1 MRSKKLLV
9 LFVLLMLILSSS
21 GCIEEKQYSNET
33 GTTGTNIADKDI
45 SQATEVHNA
54 TLKKTAV
61 LELENGYSLKVLEIN
76 RKDDVVRLSFRKD
89 GQEYATKTISQGQT
103 YDVRDP
109 NNRNVVYSV
118 RVDKIQDNSFLVD
131 LTYILRPEISLEA
144 SIPTSVREVKS
155 DLKIDSDT
163 ITRTYTWNYDNSKFE
178 IQCDYNIDAYKA
190 YSQRSRVRNYG
201 QFVSDPYDDELI
213 SQVTSQMES
222 LARDAGYG
230 NDEIPY
236 ITMAFVQSLPYI
248 SDSVS
253 SGYDEYPRFP
263 FETLYSGG
271 GDCEDSSILL
281 ASLLHDMGYGV
292 VLIEL
297 PGHMAVGVRGDDALY
312 GNYYEYEGDKY
323 FYLETTNSGWEVGE
337 LPDRFLGAEAI
348 LHPIYSA
355 YPELN
360 IEFTGSRLKDSSFN
374 YVNLDIT
381 LENVGSAKAEDV
393 VIYAALETK
402 NEGLVWDQLKS
413 EVIPTLEAE
422 ESITYKFSNLKAP
435 TGERYRVGIKA
446 WGSNADPVYVYSDW
460 TTA

>member
-1 MRSKKLLV
+1 MHSKKLLV
-9 LFVLLMLILSSS
+9 MFVLSMLILLLS
-21 GCIEEKQYSNET
+21 GCVEEEQYSNET
-33 GTTGTNIADKDI
+33 GTTDVYLADGDI
-45 SQATEVHNA
+45 SQANEAHNA

-61 LELENGYSLKVLEIN
+61 LDLDNGYSLKVLEIN
-76 RKDDVVRLSFRKD
+76 RKDEIIRLSLRKD
-89 GQEYATKTISQGQT
+89 GQEYATKVISQGQSC
-103 YDVRDP
+103 DVRDP
-109 NNRNVVYSV
+109 DNRNVVYSV
-118 RVDKIQDNSFLVD
+118 HVDKIQDNSFLVD
-131 LTYILRPEISLEA
+131 LTYTLRPEISLEA
-144 SIPTSVREVKS
+144 SIPPSALEVKS
-155 DLKIDSDT
+155 DLKIGTDT
-163 ITRTYTWNYDNSKFE
+163 ITRTYIWNYDNKEFE
-178 IQCDYNIDAYKA
+178 IQCDYYIDVYKA

-213 SQVTSQMES
+213 SQITTQMES
-222 LARDAGYG
+222 LAWDANYRS
-230 NDEIPY
+230 DEIPY
-236 ITMAFVQSLPYI
+236 VTMAFVQSLPYI

-263 FETLYSGG
+263 FETLYNGG

-281 ASLLHDMGYGV
+281 ASLLYDMGYGV

-323 FYLETTNSGWEVGE
+323 FYLETTNSGWAVGE
-337 LPDRFLGAEAI
+337 IPEQFLGAEAI

-360 IEFTGSRLKDSSFN
+360 IEFTGSGLKDSSFN

-402 NEGLVWDQLKS
+402 SEGLVWDQLKS
-413 EVIPTLEAE
+413 DVIPILEAE
-422 ESITYKFSNLKAP
+422 ERISYTVSNLKAP
-435 TGERYRVGIKA
+435 AGERYRVGIKA